1 MFLSGHEGRIGM
13 AALKLTDGTEF
24 DGSAT
29 YKHMKK
35 LLPAYAR
42 PHFIRIQARTHAHTH
57 LISLSLSLSHTHTHS
72 LSHTHTHTHTLSH
85 THTHTHSITHTQNRT
100 SVFVCFDLSVIS
112 AGQAGRDGDLQTGQR
127 SAGAGGIRPKGG
139 PE

>member
-42 PHFIRIQARTHAHTH
+42 PHFIRIQDKLDVTGTFKQVKGQLVQEGFDPKVVRSELFLQDESKQTFVPMTSEMYSSIMNGHTR
-57 LISLSLSLSHTHTHS
+57 L
-72 LSHTHTHTHTLSH
+72 
-85 THTHTHSITHTQNRT
+85 
-100 SVFVCFDLSVIS
+100 
-112 AGQAGRDGDLQTGQR
+112 
-127 SAGAGGIRPKGG
+127 
-139 PE
+139 